1 MNTII
6 FVVIMTVASLT
17 MALLFAGTVLSLRW
31 WKLIVIHR
39 HPKNRNNNNSNNQ
52 NQQLN
57 VDTKLV
63 SNSASTINA
72 EARIKSK
79 SKSQTLV
86 QLKRMSDLN
95 KLLDKTVITC
105 ERADLGR
112 VVAID
117 NQSMTVI
124 HHTKQEYIIPTYY
137 MREYNGENVVID
149 ISIRYI
155 YHYKSEEKL
164 QEPYIQKQK

>member
-1 MNTII
+1 M
-6 FVVIMTVASLT
+6 
-17 MALLFAGTVLSLRW
+17 
-31 WKLIVIHR
+31 
-39 HPKNRNNNNSNNQ
+39 
-52 NQQLN
+52 
-57 VDTKLV
+57 V

-105 ERADLGR
+105 ERANLGR

-149 ISIRYI
+149 IIDISIITSPKKNYRALHTETKI
-155 YHYKSEEKL
+155 ANWSTVF
-164 QEPYIQKQK
+164 